1 MENVPTTPSD
11 RERWIAS
18 LRVPYE
24 GDVLEFDVKTRVLSS
39 KRFLVRCQE
48 NMEHFLREEVSFC
61 MQLLL
66 WNCLFLVFFPTRE
79 LVSHGLSAHERWNAE
94 QGWELWFHRT
104 QQAEKRRC

>member
-11 RERWIAS
+11 RGRWIAS

-48 NMEHFLREEVSFC
+48 NME
-61 MQLLL
+61 
-66 WNCLFLVFFPTRE
+66 TI
-79 LVSHGLSAHERWNAE
+79 A
-94 QGWELWFHRT
+94 
-104 QQAEKRRC
+104 